1 MRYSSLHSATMV
13 STLRQLA
20 SLITDSVDT
29 LESVYLARGVA
40 LPSDITLPTTG
51 PGDNDAAQAALRQ
64 DPGVIAAV
72 STIMAAAAQ
81 LSAQVCDPVITA
93 RNAAQSFY
101 VSACLNVAQELNV
114 AEVLREAGP
123 EGLDA
128 QEIATKCKVDA
139 GVLARIL
146 RLLATHHIF
155 CEHRPN
161 VFANNAISAVL
172 DKRKSSDDLFKKS
185 SLFFRSAT
193 ELTASLRSADGVPSA
208 RLSFNRAFNTTL
220 PFFEWLHQ
228 PQNSAALARFGLAVK
243 GIGENTLDNELH
255 AGFQWGDLLPNSLIV
270 DVGSGRGNTSLRI
283 AKRYPQLRFV
293 NQDLKSQIRDAE
305 RYWHQQL
312 PQHVEQGLVRFQVHN
327 FFDPQ
332 PIRDADV
339 FLLRLVAHNWPDRE
353 LEKILRRLRDAAK
366 PTGTG
371 ETRLV
376 MVDKIVS
383 SAARSTPSLP
393 AGDASGKALAPLPL
407 LPNWGIVNAHTYYVD
422 MTMFMLLDGVERT
435 LPAFEAVL
443 NRGGWKLERVY
454 HMAGVEESHIVAV
467 IADSE

>member
-1 MRYSSLHSATMV
+1 MV

-20 SLITDSVDT
+20 SLINDSVDT
-29 LESVYLARGVA
+29 LESIYLARGVA
-40 LPSDITLPTTG
+40 LPFDITLPTTG
-51 PGDNDAAQAALRQ
+51 SGDAAEAALRQ
-64 DPGVIAAV
+64 DPGVVAAV

-81 LSAQVCDPVITA
+81 ISAQVCDPVITA

-128 QEIATKCKVDA
+128 QEIAAKCKVDA

-155 CEHRPN
+155 CEIRPD
-161 VFANNAISAVL
+161 VFANNPISAVL
-172 DKRKSSDDLFKKS
+172 DKRKSSNDLFEKS

-193 ELTASLRSADGVPSA
+193 ELAASLRSAEGVPSA
-208 RLSFNRAFNTTL
+208 RLPFSRAFNTTL

-228 PQNSAALARFGLAVK
+228 PQNSTALARFGLAMK
-243 GIGENTLDNELH
+243 GIGENTLDNELN

-270 DVGSGRGNTSLRI
+270 DVGSGRGHTSIQI
-283 AKRYPQLRFV
+283 AKKYPELRFV

-305 RYWHQQL
+305 R
-312 PQHVEQGLVRFQVHN
+312 
-327 FFDPQ
+327 

-353 LEKILRRLRDAAK
+353 LEKMLRHLRDAAK
-366 PTGTG
+366 VKPTG

-376 MVDKIVS
+376 IVDKIVA

-393 AGDASGKALAPLPL
+393 AGDASGKAACAAPFPL

-443 NRGGWKLERVY
+443 RRGGWKLEKVY
-454 HMAGVEESHIVAV
+454 HITGVEESHIVAV
-467 IADSE
+467 PAPVIVE